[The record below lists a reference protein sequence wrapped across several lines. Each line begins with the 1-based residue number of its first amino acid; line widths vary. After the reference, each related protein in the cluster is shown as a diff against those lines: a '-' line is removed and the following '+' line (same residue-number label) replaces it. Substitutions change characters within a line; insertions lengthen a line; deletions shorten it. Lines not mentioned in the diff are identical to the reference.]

1 MEIATNGIKEKHS
14 CPLLDK
20 TEKISLPFL
29 SGEHDG
35 QLQAWGAIFD
45 GWGGGEKWGFSC
57 TCLNIFI
64 SIDPISKKFQRV
76 GDLIFKW

>member
-1 MEIATNGIKEKHS
+1 MEVATNGTKEKHS

-35 QLQAWGAIFD
+35 QLQVSKMESQGVEEKSGASH
-45 GWGGGEKWGFSC
+45 G
-57 TCLNIFI
+57 
-64 SIDPISKKFQRV
+64 PA
-76 GDLIFKW
+76 